1 MHDISSTTQAKRQ
14 RLHNKQPFSHPDD
27 PRLKWLVDQTTMA
40 TVSNIPY
47 LLSKGIDFVLTRK
60 FTSDN
65 IERLFSSLRQCN
77 GGNYNM
83 DAKSAVEGVE
93 KVLRTGIS
101 NVSIDCNVSLETDK
115 ITKRKEI
122 IPAESTKVVQSK
134 KRAQDLL
141 NSLPVQTVAAL
152 HNLKKTDC
160 KLILTT
166 YFTTVVVLIDL
177 NNKFIIFKLTG
188 VRTSSLNNIEKA
200 SVSYFAG
207 YVLRVL
213 KEKLLIRNVLNA
225 STNLKNTHLQEK
237 TKAAT
242 EYKI

>member
-1 MHDISSTTQAKRQ
+1 MAIFNRDMIAALECYHKNNTPGFENKTPTLMFMIMINRWIEMHDISSTTQAKRQ

-27 PRLKWLVDQTTMA
+27 PRLKWLVEKFLVWLENWKNGTAAARFLTSETYQAIKQTTMA

-47 LLSKGIDFVLTRK
+47 LLSKGMDFVLTRK

-65 IERLFSSLRQCN
+65 MEHLFSSLRQCN

-141 NSLPVQTVAAL
+141 TSLPVETVAAL
-152 HNLKKTDC
+152 HNL
-160 KLILTT
+160 
-166 YFTTVVVLIDL
+166 
-177 NNKFIIFKLTG
+177 NK
-188 VRTSSLNNIEKA
+188 N
-200 SVSYFAG
+200 
-207 YVLRVL
+207 
-213 KEKLLIRNVLNA
+213 
-225 STNLKNTHLQEK
+225 
-237 TKAAT
+237 
-242 EYKI
+242 